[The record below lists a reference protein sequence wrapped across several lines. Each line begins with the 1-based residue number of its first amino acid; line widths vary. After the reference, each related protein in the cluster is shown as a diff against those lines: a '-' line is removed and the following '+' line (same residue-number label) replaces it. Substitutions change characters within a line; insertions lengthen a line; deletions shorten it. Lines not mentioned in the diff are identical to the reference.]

1 MARNI
6 DIRLRRSSVP
16 GNVPTVDQLNLGELA
31 INTADGKLFLK
42 KEYDGGIE
50 QIIEVGA
57 GASNELS
64 STFNVYIYT
73 SDGTL
78 QTIGG
83 SDDSGNV
90 LSYDLATPSRIQVY
104 LNGVLLHQGID
115 YTATDGQNIQLTH
128 PVGAEQVVQ
137 VSSYNS
143 TGASFDFDYILEDGF
158 SFSVGTDEETK
169 FYHNSQDTYIKHM
182 GYNGGQLKLTY
193 RDSDRISLDDTG
205 VYITGHF
212 RLNGNTVLTDSDV
225 TSSVGADEGSCLN
238 YDESTGKFSLDL
250 IESDAALNPDNSK
263 NAAQLDGQDANY
275 YRINVYNVNGD
286 LVN

>member
-1 MARNI
+1 
-6 DIRLRRSSVP
+6 
-16 GNVPTVDQLNLGELA
+16 
-31 INTADGKLFLK
+31 
-42 KEYDGGIE
+42 
-50 QIIEVGA
+50 
-57 GASNELS
+57 
-64 STFNVYIYT
+64 
-73 SDGTL
+73 
-78 QTIGG
+78 
-83 SDDSGNV
+83 
-90 LSYDLATPSRIQVY
+90 
-104 LNGVLLHQGID
+104 
-115 YTATDGQNIQLTH
+115 
-128 PVGAEQVVQ
+128 
-137 VSSYNS
+137 
-143 TGASFDFDYILEDGF
+143 
-158 SFSVGTDEETK
+158 
-169 FYHNSQDTYIKHM
+169 M